1 MVVDKNINLNMV
13 MVINMCMVNIYESMY
28 LGMGINMILG
38 VITISMPKFI
48 PITMST

>member
-13 MVINMCMVNIYESMY
+13 MVINMRIVNIYESMY

-38 VITISMPKFI
+38 VSQTYIHA
-48 PITMST
+48 